1 MIQLQQVERH
11 FLLGE
16 QSVAALAQID
26 LQIHA
31 GEYVAVM
38 GPSGSGKSTLLNVL
52 GLLDRPDSGHY
63 LLDGIDTAGLSEPAL
78 AELRSR
84 SIGFVFQSFHLIP
97 RLSARENIELPLT
110 LAGIAPALRRQRV
123 DELLAQLGIGNRA
136 AHKPAELSGGQRQ
149 RVAIGRAI
157 AMSPRLLL
165 ADEPTGNRDL
175 PGGAVLVV
183 GSAQSGVQ
191 IAEDLAMAGR
201 TVYLCTSPV
210 GRLRRR
216 LQEGLEQGIT
226 LVVVTHDPRLG
237 ARASRQIR
245 MADGIIVS
253 DNQTAAT
260 GGTESIESPSLAGPT
275 A

>member
-1 MIQLQQVERH
+1 MIQLQRIDRH

-63 LLDGIDTAGLSEPAL
+63 LLDGIDTAGLSEPVL

-165 ADEPTGNRDL
+165 ADEPTGNLD
-175 PGGAVLVV
+175 
-183 GSAQSGVQ
+183 SHSG
-191 IAEDLAMAGR
+191 EDVIKL
-201 TVYLCTSPV
+201 LE
-210 GRLRRR
+210 RLNR
-216 LQEGLEQGIT
+216 EQGIT

-245 MADGIIVS
+245 MADGVIVT
-253 DNQTAAT
+253 DNQTTAT
-260 GGTESIESPSLAGPT
+260 GIELPSLAGP
-275 A
+275 AA

>member
-1 MIQLQQVERH
+1 MIRLQGVERH

-16 QSVAALAQID
+16 QSVHALAQIE
-26 LQIHA
+26 LTIGS

-63 LLDGIDTAGLSEPAL
+63 LLDGTDTATLDESEL
-78 AELRSR
+78 ARLRSH

-97 RLSARENIELPLT
+97 RLSARENMELPLM
-110 LAGIAPALRRQRV
+110 LAGVAPAVRRRRV
-123 DELLAQLGIGNRA
+123 DELLAELGLGNRA
-136 AHKPAELSGGQRQ
+136 EHKPAELSGGQRQ

-165 ADEPTGNRDL
+165 ADEPTGNLD
-175 PGGAVLVV
+175 
-183 GSAQSGVQ
+183 SHSGEEV
-191 IAEDLAMAGR
+191 IKLLE
-201 TVYLCTSPV
+201 
-210 GRLRRR
+210 RLNR
-216 LQEGLEQGIT
+216 EQGIT

-245 MADGIIVS
+245 MADGVIVT
-253 DNQTAAT
+253 DNQTTAT
-260 GGTESIESPSLAGPT
+260 GIELPSLAGPT